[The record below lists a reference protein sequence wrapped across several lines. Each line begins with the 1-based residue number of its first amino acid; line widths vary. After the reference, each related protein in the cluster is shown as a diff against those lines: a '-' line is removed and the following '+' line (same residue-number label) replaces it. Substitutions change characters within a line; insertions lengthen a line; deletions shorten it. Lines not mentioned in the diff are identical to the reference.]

1 MWNVF
6 FSMKSVVVTSG
17 VLVFWISVD
26 EDCVEWRLDVC
37 PVDRNGIGSDE
48 IWSDDVKVAMK
59 VEISTGG
66 RGWLGAGGWVGNG
79 GVSEGGG

>member
-26 EDCVEWRLDVC
+26 EDCDEWRLVVC
-37 PVDRNGIGSDE
+37 PVDGSQSGGDE
-48 IWSDDVKVAMK
+48 I
-59 VEISTGG
+59 
-66 RGWLGAGGWVGNG
+66 
-79 GVSEGGG
+79 